1 VTFATG
7 ALVRA
12 RGREW
17 VVLPGSTEDLVLV
30 RPLGG
35 TDDEET
41 GILADLEVV
50 EPATFDLPDPAV
62 VGDFRSSRL
71 LRDALRLGFRSS
83 AGPFRSFG
91 AIAVEPRAYQ
101 LVPLMMALRQD
112 IVRILIADDVGI
124 GKTIEA
130 SLIAKELIAQGSA
143 ERLAVLCPPHL
154 AEQWQSELREKFH
167 IDAELVMPGTVG
179 RLERGLPMNRSI
191 FEAYPNVIVSID
203 YIKGDKRKADFV
215 RACPEVVIVDEAH
228 GCTLST
234 DRGRQQRYEL
244 IRALSKDDQR
254 HLILVTA
261 TPHSGKA
268 DAFRS
273 LLGHLDPDFEDLPD
287 DLTGREN
294 EARRRTLAR
303 YLVQRRR
310 GDIKSYLDEDTPF
323 PERDEAEATYKLDD
337 DYRKLFNRV
346 LAYARETVKDV
357 QGGQHRQRVRWWAAL
372 GLLRALASSPAA
384 AAETLRNRATTAD
397 TATPEEADE
406 VGRRSVLD
414 VDDDESFEGVDVTP
428 GANVEAEDDVEAK
441 DDEAGRDRRRLQEM
455 ARQAD
460 ALRGAA
466 DPKLT
471 AFIPLLNGMLKNGYR
486 PIVFC
491 RFIAT
496 ADYLGEELRRA
507 FGKGVEVA
515 AVTGKLPP
523 EERERRVLELA
534 EQEKR
539 VLVATDCLSEGINL
553 QEHFDAVAH
562 YDLSWNPTR
571 HEQREGRVDRYGQQR
586 TEVHSLTFYGIDNQI
601 DGIVLRVLIRKSK
614 SIRDGLGVTVPTPQD
629 TDSVMQAIAEGLL
642 LHEDADAGDQL
653 ALFEGYFR
661 PREAKLH
668 EEWDR
673 AAEREQRSRTL
684 FAQHTL
690 DPSDV
695 ANEIRAMHEA
705 IGGSSD
711 VERFVRQVL
720 AASGATLQG
729 TKPLSIDLSGTPRAL
744 RDAVG
749 ALGDLGFRARFELPV
764 GEDEVHLTRTSP
776 FVEGLATHVLD
787 TSLDGL
793 QQGVAARGGAIRT
806 NAVDRRTTL
815 LLVRMRFDIV
825 SKRASKTHTQL
836 AEDALLLAFEGSPE
850 DAAWLDPA
858 ATDALLTVEPS
869 GSVPDPSGAVAGVLE
884 RFERLGSALDDFARN
899 RGDEL
904 LGAHERVR
912 EAARAAGVTYSI
924 EPKLPV
930 DVLGVYVFLPTP
942 RA

>member
-1 VTFATG
+1 MSFATG

-41 GILADLEVV
+41 GILAGLEAV
-50 EPATFDLPDPAV
+50 EPATFDLPDPSR

-112 IVRILIADDVGI
+112 TVRLLIADDVGI

-154 AEQWQSELREKFH
+154 AEQWQGELREKFH
-167 IDAELVMPGTVG
+167 IDAELVMPGTVS

-234 DRGRQQRYEL
+234 ERGRQQRYEL
-244 IRALSKDDQR
+244 VRALAKDADR

-273 LLGHLDPDFEDLPD
+273 LLGHLDPAFEDLPD
-287 DLTGREN
+287 DLAGREN
-294 EARRRTLAR
+294 EPRRRTLAR

-323 PERDEAEATYKLDD
+323 PERDESEETYKLND

-346 LAYARETVKDV
+346 LAYARETVRDK
-357 QGGQHRQRVRWWAAL
+357 QGGPHRQRVRWWAAL

-397 TATPEEADE
+397 TTTPEEADE

-414 VDDDESFEGVDVTP
+414 VDDEESFEGVDVTP
-428 GANVEAEDDVEAK
+428 GADVEVEDDDAS
-441 DDEAGRDRRRLQEM
+441 RDRRRLQEM

-460 ALRGAA
+460 ALRGPN

-471 AFIPLLNGMLKNGYR
+471 AVIPLIKQMLKDGYR

-496 ADYLGEELRRA
+496 ADYLAEELREA
-507 FGKGVEVA
+507 LGKGVEVA
-515 AVTGKLPP
+515 AVTGRLPP
-523 EERERRVLELA
+523 EERERRVVALA
-534 EQEKR
+534 AHEKR

-586 TEVHSLTFYGIDNQI
+586 TKVHSLTFYGLDNQI
-601 DGIVLRVLIRKSK
+601 DGIVLRVLIRKSR
-614 SIRDGLGVTVPTPQD
+614 SIRDGTGVTVPTPQD

-661 PREAKLH
+661 PKEAKLH
-668 EEWDR
+668 EEWDK

-690 DPSDV
+690 DPSEV
-695 ANEIRAMHEA
+695 ANELRAMREA
-705 IGGSSD
+705 IGSSAD

-720 AASGATLQG
+720 SASGATLQG
-729 TKPLSIDLSGTPRAL
+729 AAPLSVDLAGTPRSL

-749 ALGDLGFRARFELPV
+749 ALSDQSEFRARFELPI
-764 GEDEVHLTRTSP
+764 GEEEVHLTRTSP
-776 FVEGLATHVLD
+776 FVEGLATYVLD
-787 TSLDGL
+787 ASLDDL
-793 QQGVAARGGAIRT
+793 QQGVAARCGAIRT
-806 NAVDRRTTL
+806 DAVDLRTTL
-815 LLVRMRFDIV
+815 LLVRMRFDV
-825 SKRASKTHTQL
+825 VTSRGSKTHTQL
-836 AEDALLLAFEGSPE
+836 AEDALMLAFEGTPE
-850 DAAWLDPA
+850 DAKWLDLERA
-858 ATDALLTVEPS
+858 EALLSAEPA
-869 GSVPDPSGAVAGVLE
+869 GAVPDPTGAVAAVLD
-884 RFERLGSALDDFARN
+884 RFERLMPALDGFART
-899 RGDEL
+899 RGNEL
-904 LGAHERVR
+904 LSAHERVR
-912 EAARAAGVTYSI
+912 EAARASGVTYAI

-930 DVLGVYVFLPTP
+930 DVLGAYIFLPNP

>member
-1 VTFATG
+1 MTFATG
-7 ALVRA
+7 TLVRA

-17 VVLPGSTEDLVLV
+17 VVLPDSTEDLVLV

-35 TDDEET
+35 TDEEVT
-41 GILADLEVV
+41 GILTGLETV
-50 EPATFDLPDPAV
+50 ESATFDLPDPSQ

-101 LVPLMMALRQD
+101 LVPLMMALRQET
-112 IVRILIADDVGI
+112 VRLLIADDVGI

-130 SLIAKELIAQGSA
+130 SLIAKELMAQGSA

-154 AEQWQSELREKFH
+154 AEQWQSELRDKFH
-167 IDAELVMPGTVG
+167 IDAELVMPGTVS

-191 FEAYPNVIVSID
+191 FEAYPHVIVSID
-203 YIKGDKRKADFV
+203 YIKGDRRKADFI

-228 GCTLST
+228 GCTLGS

-244 IRALSKDDQR
+244 VRALAGNPDR
-254 HLILVTA
+254 HMILVTA

-268 DAFRS
+268 DAFHS
-273 LLGHLDPDFEDLPD
+273 LLGHLDPSLEDLPD
-287 DLTGREN
+287 DLAGREN

-310 GDIKSYLDEDTPF
+310 ADIKSYLDEETPF
-323 PERDEAEATYKLDD
+323 PDRDEEEATYKLSE

-346 LAYARETVKDV
+346 LAYARETVQEEK
-357 QGGQHRQRVRWWAAL
+357 GGPHRQRVRWWAAL
-372 GLLRALASSPAA
+372 GLLRALGSSPAA

-397 TATPEEADE
+397 TTTPEEADE

-428 GANVEAEDDVEAK
+428 GADVEEG
-441 DDEAGRDRRRLQEM
+441 DDEGGRDRRRLQDM

-460 ALRGAA
+460 ALRGEN
-466 DPKLT
+466 DPKLKAAT
-471 AFIPLLNGMLKNGYR
+471 PLIKKLVADGHR

-496 ADYLGEELRRA
+496 AEYLAEELRGSL
-507 FGKGVEVA
+507 GKGVEVA
-515 AVTGKLPP
+515 AVTGKLPH
-523 EERERRVLELA
+523 EERERRVLALA
-534 EQEKR
+534 ENDKR

-553 QEHFDAVAH
+553 QEHFDAVMH

-586 TEVHSLTFYGIDNQI
+586 TRVKTLTFYGLDNQI

-629 TDSVMQAIAEGLL
+629 SDSVMQAIAEGLL
-642 LHEDADAGDQL
+642 LHESADAGDQL
-653 ALFEGYFR
+653 ALFEGFFR
-661 PREAKLH
+661 PKEMRLH

-690 DPSDV
+690 DPNEV
-695 ANEIRAMHEA
+695 AKELKAMREA
-705 IGGSSD
+705 IGGSAD

-720 AASGATLQG
+720 EASGATLQG
-729 TKPLSIDLSGTPRAL
+729 QAPLAIDLTESTRAL
-744 RDAVG
+744 RDSVG
-749 ALGDLGFRARFELPV
+749 ALGDRTKFRARFELPIA
-764 GEDEVHLTRTSP
+764 EDEVHLTRTSP
-776 FVEGLATHVLD
+776 FVSGLAAFVLDTALDSEQEGLA
-787 TSLDGL
+787 SRCGS
-793 QQGVAARGGAIRT
+793 IRT
-806 NAVDRRTTL
+806 DTVSTRTTL
-815 LLVRMRFDIV
+815 LLVRIRFDIV
-825 SKRASKTHTQL
+825 TRRGSSSSTQL
-836 AEDALLLAFEGSPE
+836 AEDAVLLAFEGVPAEARWLNE
-850 DAAWLDPA
+850 DAAYELLSAEPAGPLPDPVGAVTSVLDGF
-858 ATDALLTVEPS
+858 DALRPAID
-869 GSVPDPSGAVAGVLE
+869 GVARAKGE
-884 RFERLGSALDDFARN
+884 ALLAS
-899 RGDEL
+899 
-904 LGAHERVR
+904 HERVR
-912 EAARAAGVTYSI
+912 QASRAAGVTFAV
-924 EPKLPV
+924 EPKLPA
-930 DVLGVYVFLPTP
+930 DVLGAYVFLPTP
-942 RA
+942 KTS

>member
-1 VTFATG
+1 MTFATG

-35 TDDEET
+35 RDDEET
-41 GILADLEVV
+41 GILAELEVV
-50 EPATFDLPDPAV
+50 EGATFELPDPAL

-167 IDAELVMPGTVG
+167 IDAELVMPSTVS

-228 GCTLST
+228 GCTLRT
-234 DRGRQQRYEL
+234 DRGHQQRYEL
-244 IRALSKDDQR
+244 VHALSKDVER

-273 LLGHLDPDFEDLPD
+273 LLGHLGPGFEDLPD
-287 DLTGREN
+287 DLAGREN

-323 PERDEAEATYKLDD
+323 PDRDEAEATYKLND

-346 LAYARETVKDV
+346 LAYARETVKDQ

-397 TATPEEADE
+397 TTTPEEADE

-414 VDDDESFEGVDVTP
+414 VDDGESFGGIDVTP
-428 GANVEAEDDVEAK
+428 GADVEAD

-460 ALRGAA
+460 GLRGGD

-471 AFIPLLNGMLKNGYR
+471 AFIPLVKKVLKDGYR

-496 ADYLGEELRRA
+496 AEYLGDELRRA
-507 FGKGVEVA
+507 LGKEVQVA
-515 AVTGKLPP
+515 AVTGTLPP
-523 EERERRVLELA
+523 EERERRVIELA
-534 EQEKR
+534 EHEKR

-586 TEVHSLTFYGIDNQI
+586 SKVHALTFYGVDNQI

-629 TDSVMQAIAEGLL
+629 ADSVMQAIAEGLL

-661 PREAKLH
+661 PRESKLH

-690 DPSDV
+690 DPTQV
-695 ANEIRAMHEA
+695 ANELRAVRDA
-705 IGGSSD
+705 IGSRAD

-729 TKPLSIDLSGTPRAL
+729 TAPLAIDLSGTPRAL

-749 ALGDLGFRARFELPV
+749 ALGDRSAFSARFELPV
-764 GEDEVHLTRTSP
+764 GDDEIHLTRTSP

-787 TSLDGL
+787 TSLDDL
-793 QQGVAARGGAIRT
+793 QQGVAARCGAIRT
-806 NAVDRRTTL
+806 DAVDRRTTL
-815 LLVRMRFDIV
+815 LLLRMRFDILT
-825 SKRASKTHTQL
+825 KRASKAQTQL
-836 AEDALLLAFEGSPE
+836 AEDALLLAFEGTPE
-850 DAAWLDPA
+850 DAKWLDPEA
-858 ATDALLTVEPS
+858 VEALLAAEPA
-869 GSVPDPSGAVAGVLE
+869 GSVPDPRGAVASVLE
-884 RFERLGSALDDFARN
+884 GFDGLGPALENLARS

-924 EPKLPV
+924 DPKLPV
-930 DVLGVYVFLPTP
+930 DVLGAYVFLPTP
-942 RA
+942 GT

>member
-1 VTFATG
+1 MSFATG

-41 GILADLEVV
+41 GILAELEVV
-50 EPATFDLPDPAV
+50 EPATFDLPDPAL

-112 IVRILIADDVGI
+112 VVRILIADDVGI

-154 AEQWQSELREKFH
+154 AEQWQSELRDKFH
-167 IDAELVMPGTVG
+167 IDAELVMPSTVS

-228 GCTLST
+228 GCTLGS

-244 IRALSKDDQR
+244 VRALSKDDER

-273 LLGHLDPDFEDLPD
+273 LLGHLDSGFEDLPD
-287 DLTGREN
+287 DLAGREN

-323 PERDEAEATYKLDD
+323 PDRDEAEATYKLND
-337 DYRKLFNRV
+337 DYRRLFNRV
-346 LAYARETVKDV
+346 LAYARETVREEE
-357 QGGQHRQRVRWWAAL
+357 GGQHRQRVRWWAAL

-414 VDDDESFEGVDVTP
+414 VDDAESFEGVDVTP
-428 GANVEAEDDVEAK
+428 GADVEAE

-460 ALRGAA
+460 ALRGIN
-466 DPKLT
+466 DPKLA
-471 AFIPLLNGMLKNGYR
+471 AFIPLIQTILKDGYR

-496 ADYLGEELRRA
+496 ADYLGEELRRVL
-507 FGKGVEVA
+507 GKTVEVA

-523 EERERRVLELA
+523 EERERRVLELS
-534 EQEKR
+534 EHEKR
-539 VLVATDCLSEGINL
+539 VLVATDCLSEGVNL

-586 TEVHSLTFYGIDNQI
+586 TKVHALTFYGVDNQI

-629 TDSVMQAIAEGLL
+629 ADSVMQAIAEGLL

-661 PREAKLH
+661 PQEVKFH

-673 AAEREQRSRTL
+673 AAKREEQSRTL
-684 FAQHTL
+684 FRQGTL
-690 DPSDV
+690 DPGEV
-695 ANEIRAMHEA
+695 ANELRAMREA
-705 IGGSSD
+705 IGSSTD

-720 AASGATLQG
+720 TASEATLQG
-729 TKPLSIDLSGTPRAL
+729 TTPLSVDLSSTPRAL

-749 ALGDLGFRARFELPV
+749 ALGDRSEFRARFELPV
-764 GEDEVHLTRTSP
+764 GEDEVHLSRTSP
-776 FVEGLATHVLD
+776 FVEGLATYVLD
-787 TSLDGL
+787 TSLDDL
-793 QQGVAARGGAIRT
+793 QQGVAARCGAIRT
-806 NAVDRRTTL
+806 DGVERRTTL
-815 LLVRMRFDIV
+815 LLLRMRFDIV
-825 SKRASKTHTQL
+825 TRRGSKTHTQL
-836 AEDALLLAFEGSPE
+836 AEDALVLAFEGTFE
-850 DAAWLDPA
+850 DAIWLAPETA
-858 ATDALLTVEPS
+858 EELLSAEPT
-869 GSVPDPSGAVAGVLE
+869 GSVPDPSAAVAAVLE
-884 RFERLGSALDDFARN
+884 GFERLGPALDDIARN
-899 RGDEL
+899 RADEL
-904 LGAHERVR
+904 HGAHERVR
-912 EAARAAGVTYSI
+912 EAARTAGVTYSI
-924 EPKLPV
+924 EPKLPL
-930 DVLGVYVFLPTP
+930 DVLGAYVFLPTP

>member
-1 VTFATG
+1 MSYATG
-7 ALVRA
+7 SLVRA

-17 VVLPGSTEDLVLV
+17 VVLPGSTDDLVLV
-30 RPLGG
+30 RPLAG
-35 TDDEET
+35 TDDEKT
-41 GILADLEVV
+41 GILAELEQV
-50 EPATFDLPDPAV
+50 EPATFDLPDPALA
-62 VGDFRSSRL
+62 GDFRSSRL

-101 LVPLMMALRQD
+101 LVPLMMALRQET
-112 IVRILIADDVGI
+112 VRLLIADDVGI

-130 SLIAKELIAQGSA
+130 SLIAKELVAQGSA

-154 AEQWQSELREKFH
+154 AEQWQSELSEKFH
-167 IDAELVMPGTVG
+167 IDAELVMPGTVR

-215 RACPEVVIVDEAH
+215 RACPDVVIVDEAH
-228 GCTLST
+228 GCTLSS

-244 IRALSKDDQR
+244 VRALSKDPAR

-273 LLGHLDPDFEDLPD
+273 LLGHLDPSFEDLPD
-287 DLTGREN
+287 DLAGREN

-303 YLVQRRR
+303 HLVQRRR

-323 PERDEAEATYKLDD
+323 PDRDEAEATYKLNE
-337 DYRKLFNRV
+337 DYRKLFNKV
-346 LAYARETVKDV
+346 LAYARETVRD
-357 QGGQHRQRVRWWAAL
+357 QEGGQHRQRVRWWAAL

-384 AAETLRNRATTAD
+384 AAQTLRNRAVTAD
-397 TATPEEADE
+397 TATLEEADE

-428 GANVEAEDDVEAK
+428 GADVDPS
-441 DDEAGRDRRRLQEM
+441 DDEDTRDRRRLQEM

-460 ALRGAA
+460 ALRGAN
-466 DPKLT
+466 DPKL
-471 AFIPLLNGMLKNGYR
+471 AAVVPLIKGMLKDGYR

-496 ADYLGEELRRA
+496 AEYLAEELRGSL
-507 FGKGVEVA
+507 GKGVEVA

-523 EERERRVLELA
+523 EERERRVAELA
-534 EQEKR
+534 EHEKR

-586 TEVHSLTFYGIDNQI
+586 TTVHALTFYGLDNQI

-614 SIRDGLGVTVPTPQD
+614 SIREGLGVTVPTPQD

-653 ALFEGYFR
+653 ELFEGYFR
-661 PREAKLH
+661 PQEARFH

-690 DPSDV
+690 DPTEV
-695 ANEIRAMHEA
+695 ANELRAIREA
-705 IGGSSD
+705 IGSSTD
-711 VERFVRQVL
+711 VERFVRDVL
-720 AASGATLQG
+720 NASGAVLHG
-729 TKPLSIDLSGTPRAL
+729 TTPLAIDLGGASRSL

-749 ALGDLGFRARFELPV
+749 SLGDRSAFRARFELPI
-764 GEDEVHLTRTSP
+764 DEEEVYLTRTSP

-787 TSLDGL
+787 ASLDDL
-793 QQGVAARGGAIRT
+793 QDGIAARCGAIRT
-806 NAVDRRTTL
+806 GDVDRRTTL
-815 LLVRMRFDIV
+815 LLVRLRFDIITR
-825 SKRASKTHTQL
+825 KGAKTHTQL
-836 AEDALLLAFEGSPE
+836 AEDALVLSFEGAPGSATWLSP
-850 DAAWLDPA
+850 DAAE
-858 ATDALLTVEPS
+858 ALLSAEPT
-869 GSVPDPSGAVAGVLE
+869 GAVPDPAGAVSSVLE
-884 RFERLGSALDDFARN
+884 GFDGLRPALDEVARAH
-899 RGDEL
+899 GVEL
-904 LGAHERVR
+904 LSAHERVR
-912 EAARAAGVTYSI
+912 EASRASGITYSI

-942 RA
+942 KA

>member
-1 VTFATG
+1 MTFATG
-7 ALVRA
+7 TLVKA

-17 VVLPGSTEDLVLV
+17 VVLPDSSEDLVRV

-35 TDDEET
+35 TDDEVT
-41 GILADLEVV
+41 GILTGLESV
-50 EPATFDLPDPAV
+50 ESATFALPDPLQ

-112 IVRILIADDVGI
+112 VVRILIADDVGI

-154 AEQWQSELREKFH
+154 AEQWQSELRDKFH
-167 IDAELVMPGTVG
+167 IDAELVMPSTVS

-215 RACPEVVIVDEAH
+215 RACPEIVIVDEAH

-234 DRGRQQRYEL
+234 ERGRQQRYEL
-244 IRALSKDDQR
+244 VRALSKDDDR
-254 HLILVTA
+254 HMVLVTA

-273 LLGHLDPDFEDLPD
+273 LLGHLNPELEDLPD
-287 DLTGREN
+287 DLGGREN
-294 EARRRTLAR
+294 ETRRRTLAR

-323 PERDEAEATYKLDD
+323 PDRDEAEETYRLDD

-346 LAYARETVKDV
+346 LAYARETVKDK

-397 TATPEEADE
+397 TVTPEEADE

-428 GANVEAEDDVEAK
+428 GADVETEE
-441 DDEAGRDRRRLQEM
+441 DGAGRDRRRLQDM
-455 ARQAD
+455 ARQAE
-460 ALRGAA
+460 ALRGTH
-466 DPKLT
+466 DPKLVT
-471 AFIPLLNGMLKNGYR
+471 AIPLIKRMLKDGYR

-496 ADYLGEELRRA
+496 AEYLGEELRGR

-515 AVTGKLPP
+515 TVTGKLPP

-534 EQEKR
+534 EHERR

-553 QEHFDAVAH
+553 QEHFDAVCH

-586 TEVHSLTFYGIDNQI
+586 DRVRALTYYGVDNQI
-601 DGIVLRVLIRKSK
+601 DGIVLRVLLRKSK

-629 TDSVMQAIAEGLL
+629 ADSVMQAIAEGLL
-642 LHEDADAGDQL
+642 LHENADAGDDQL

-661 PREAKLH
+661 PQETKLH

-673 AAEREQRSRTL
+673 AADREEKSRTL
-684 FAQHTL
+684 FRQATL
-690 DPSDV
+690 DPAGV
-695 ANEIRAMHEA
+695 ANELRAMREA
-705 IGGSSD
+705 IGSSAD
-711 VERFVRQVL
+711 VERFVRDVL
-720 AASGATLQG
+720 ESTGATLQG
-729 TKPLSIDLSGTPRAL
+729 TSPLSVDLSDTPRAL
-744 RDAVG
+744 RDSVG
-749 ALGDLGFRARFELPV
+749 ALGDRSEFRARFELPI

-787 TSLDGL
+787 TSLDDL
-793 QQGVAARGGAIRT
+793 QEGVAARCGATRT
-806 NAVDRRTTL
+806 NAIDRRTTV
-815 LLVRMRFDIV
+815 LLVRMRFDV
-825 SKRASKTHTQL
+825 VTRRGKKSHTQL
-836 AEDALLLAFEGSPE
+836 AEDALLLAFEGTPG
-850 DAAWLDPA
+850 DARWLTTEMA
-858 ATDALLTVEPS
+858 EVLLGVKPS
-869 GSVPDPSGAVAGVLE
+869 GSVPDPSGAVRSVLE
-884 RFERLGSALDDFARN
+884 GSDLLRPALDKFARL

-904 LGAHERVR
+904 LAAHERVR
-912 EAARAAGVTYSI
+912 EAARGPGVTYAI
-924 EPKLPV
+924 EPKLPI
-930 DVLGVYVFLPTP
+930 DLLGVYIFLPMP
-942 RA
+942 PP

>member
-1 VTFATG
+1 MSFATG

-41 GILADLEVV
+41 GILVELEAV
-50 EPATFDLPDPAV
+50 EPATFDLPDPAL
-62 VGDFRSSRL
+62 VGDFRSSRF

-112 IVRILIADDVGI
+112 VVRILIADDVGI

-154 AEQWQSELREKFH
+154 AEQWQGELRDKFH
-167 IDAELVMPGTVG
+167 IDAELVMPSTAS

-203 YIKGDKRKADFV
+203 YIKGDKRRADFV

-228 GCTLST
+228 GCTLSLE
-234 DRGRQQRYEL
+234 RGRQQRYEL
-244 IRALSKDDQR
+244 VRALSKDDER

-273 LLGHLDPDFEDLPD
+273 LLGHLDPGFEDLPD

-323 PERDEAEATYKLDD
+323 PDRDEAEATYKLNE

-346 LAYARETVKDV
+346 LAYARETVKDEE
-357 QGGQHRQRVRWWAAL
+357 GGRHRQRVRWWAAL

-414 VDDDESFEGVDVTP
+414 VDDDESFGGVDVTP
-428 GANVEAEDDVEAK
+428 GADVEEK
-441 DDEAGRDRRRLQEM
+441 DDEAGRDRRRLRQM

-460 ALRGAA
+460 ALRGAD

-471 AFIPLLNGMLKNGYR
+471 AFIPLLKAMLKDGYR

-496 ADYLGEELRRA
+496 ADYLGDELRRA
-507 FGKGVEVA
+507 LGKGVEVA

-523 EERERRVLELA
+523 EERERRVLGLA
-534 EQEKR
+534 ENEKR

-586 TEVHSLTFYGIDNQI
+586 SVVHALTFYGLDNQI

-614 SIRDGLGVTVPTPQD
+614 SIRDGLGVMVPTPQD

-661 PREAKLH
+661 PQEVRFH

-673 AAEREQRSRTL
+673 AAKREEQSRTL
-684 FAQHTL
+684 FRQATL
-690 DPSDV
+690 DPSEV
-695 ANEIRAMHEA
+695 ATELRAMREA
-705 IGGSSD
+705 IGSSAD

-720 AASGATLQG
+720 TASGATLQG
-729 TKPLSIDLSGTPRAL
+729 TTPLSVDLSSTPRAL

-749 ALGDLGFRARFELPV
+749 ALGDRSEFRARFELPV

-787 TSLDGL
+787 TSLDDL
-793 QQGVAARGGAIRT
+793 QEGVAARCGAIRT
-806 NAVDRRTTL
+806 DAVDRRTTL
-815 LLVRMRFDIV
+815 LLLRMRFDIV
-825 SKRASKTHTQL
+825 TRRASTTHTQL
-836 AEDALLLAFEGSPE
+836 AEDALVLAFEGTPE
-850 DAAWLDPA
+850 DAAWLRPEA
-858 ATDALLTVEPS
+858 AEALLSAEPT

-884 RFERLGSALDDFARN
+884 GFERLGPALDDIARN
-899 RGDEL
+899 RADDL

-930 DVLGVYVFLPTP
+930 DVLGAYVFLPTP

>member
-1 VTFATG
+1 MTFATG
-7 ALVRA
+7 TLVRA

-17 VVLPGSTEDLVLV
+17 VVLPDSTEDLVLV

-35 TDDEET
+35 TDDEAT
-41 GILADLEVV
+41 GILTGLESV
-50 EPATFDLPDPAV
+50 ESATFDLPDHPSQ

-91 AIAVEPRAYQ
+91 AIAVEPRPYQ
-101 LVPLMMALRQD
+101 LVPLMMALRQET
-112 IVRILIADDVGI
+112 VRLLIADDVGI

-130 SLIAKELIAQGSA
+130 ALIAKELMAQGSA

-154 AEQWQSELREKFH
+154 AGQWQAELRDKFH
-167 IDAELVMPGTVG
+167 IDAELVMPGTVS

-191 FEAYPNVIVSID
+191 FEAYPHVIVSID
-203 YIKGDKRKADFV
+203 YIKGDRRKADFV

-228 GCTLST
+228 GCTLGS
-234 DRGRQQRYEL
+234 DRGRQQRFEL
-244 IRALSKDDQR
+244 VRALAGDPDR
-254 HLILVTA
+254 HMILVTA

-273 LLGHLDPDFEDLPD
+273 LLGHLDPSLEDLPD
-287 DLTGREN
+287 DLAGREN
-294 EARRRTLAR
+294 ESRRRALAQ

-323 PERDEAEATYKLDD
+323 PERDEDEATYKLSE

-346 LAYARETVKDV
+346 LAYARETVQDE
-357 QGGQHRQRVRWWAAL
+357 QGGPHRQRVRWWAAL
-372 GLLRALASSPAA
+372 GLLRALGSSPAA

-397 TATPEEADE
+397 TTTPEEADE

-428 GANVEAEDDVEAK
+428 GADVEEGD
-441 DDEAGRDRRRLQEM
+441 DDEGGRDRRRLQDM

-460 ALRGAA
+460 VLRGAN
-466 DPKLT
+466 DPKLKS
-471 AFIPLLNGMLKNGYR
+471 AIPLIKKLVADGHG

-496 ADYLGEELRRA
+496 AEYLAEELRGA
-507 FGKGVEVA
+507 LGSGVEVA
-515 AVTGKLPP
+515 AVTGRLPH
-523 EERERRVLELA
+523 EEREQRVLALA
-534 EQEKR
+534 EHDKR

-553 QEHFDAVAH
+553 QEHFDAVMH

-586 TEVHSLTFYGIDNQI
+586 TRVKTLTFYGLDNQI

-614 SIRDGLGVTVPTPQD
+614 SIREGLGVTVPTPQD
-629 TDSVMQAIAEGLL
+629 SDSVMQAIAEGLL

-653 ALFEGYFR
+653 ALFEGFFR
-661 PREAKLH
+661 PKEMQLH

-690 DPSDV
+690 DPKEV
-695 ANEIRAMHEA
+695 ANELMAMREA
-705 IGGSSD
+705 IGSSAD
-711 VERFVRQVL
+711 VERFIRQVL
-720 AASGATLQG
+720 VASGATLQG
-729 TKPLSIDLSGTPRAL
+729 QAPLGIDLTETSRAL

-749 ALGDLGFRARFELPV
+749 ALGDQVKFRARFELPI

-776 FVEGLATHVLD
+776 FVSGLAAYVLDSALDPQQEGLA
-787 TSLDGL
+787 S
-793 QQGVAARGGAIRT
+793 RCGAIRT
-806 NAVDRRTTL
+806 DAVNTRTTL
-815 LLVRMRFDIV
+815 LLVRIRFDILT
-825 SKRASKTHTQL
+825 KRGTASTTQL
-836 AEDALLLAFEGSPE
+836 AEDAVLLAFEGVPAEARWLDE
-850 DAAWLDPA
+850 DAAHELLSAEPA
-858 ATDALLTVEPS
+858 GA
-869 GSVPDPSGAVAGVLE
+869 VPDPVGSVTSVLDG
-884 RFERLGSALDDFARN
+884 FDALGPALDSVAR
-899 RGDEL
+899 GKGGAL
-904 LGAHERVR
+904 LASHERVR
-912 EAARAAGVTYSI
+912 QASRAAGVTYVV

-930 DVLGVYVFLPTP
+930 DVLGAYIFLPTP
-942 RA
+942 KTT

>member
-1 VTFATG
+1 
-7 ALVRA
+7 
-12 RGREW
+12 

-41 GILADLEVV
+41 GILAVLESI
-50 EPATFDLPDPAV
+50 EPATFDLPDPNQ

-71 LRDALRLGFRSS
+71 LRDAMRLGFRSS

-101 LVPLMMALRQD
+101 LVPLMMALRQET
-112 IVRILIADDVGI
+112 VRILIADDVGI

-154 AEQWQSELREKFH
+154 AEQWQSELRDKFH
-167 IDAELVMPGTVG
+167 IDAELVMPGTVR

-228 GCTLST
+228 GCTLTT

-244 IRALSKDDQR
+244 VRALSKDEDR

-261 TPHSGKA
+261 TPHSGKS
-268 DAFRS
+268 DAFLS
-273 LLGHLDPDFEDLPD
+273 LLGHLATDFEDLPD
-287 DLTGREN
+287 DLAGREN

-323 PERDEAEATYKLDD
+323 PERDEAEATYKLNE

-346 LAYARETVKDV
+346 LAYARETVKDE

-384 AAETLRNRATTAD
+384 AAQTLRNRATTAD
-397 TATPEEADE
+397 TTTPEEADE

-428 GANVEAEDDVEAK
+428 GADVEQ

-460 ALRGAA
+460 ELRSAN

-471 AFIPLLNGMLKNGYR
+471 AFVPLIKKMLKDGNR
-486 PIVFC
+486 PIIFC

-496 ADYLGEELRRA
+496 ADYLGEELRGA
-507 FGKGVEVA
+507 LGKGVEVV

-523 EERERRVLELA
+523 EERERRALALA
-534 EQEKR
+534 EHPKR

-586 TEVHSLTFYGIDNQI
+586 TQVHALTFYGLDNQI
-601 DGIVLRVLIRKSK
+601 DGIVLRVLIRKSRR
-614 SIRDGLGVTVPTPQD
+614 IRDGLGVTVPTPQD

-653 ALFEGYFR
+653 ELFEGYFR
-661 PREAKLH
+661 PQEAKLH

-690 DPSDV
+690 DPNEV
-695 ANEIRAMHEA
+695 ANELRAMREA
-705 IGGSSD
+705 IGSSAD

-720 AASGATLQG
+720 SASGATLQG
-729 TKPLSIDLSGTPRAL
+729 TAPLSVDLAGAPRSL

-749 ALGDLGFRARFELPV
+749 ALGDQSQFRARFELPI
-764 GEDEVHLTRTSP
+764 GEDEVQLLRTSP

-787 TSLDGL
+787 TSLDPL
-793 QQGVAARGGAIRT
+793 QQGVAARCGAIRT
-806 NAVDRRTTL
+806 DAVDRRTTL

-825 SKRASKTHTQL
+825 TRRGSRTHTQL
-836 AEDALLLAFEGSPE
+836 AEDALLLAFEGTPE
-850 DAAWLDPA
+850 DAIWLSTEA
-858 ATDALLTVEPS
+858 AEGLLSAEPT
-869 GSVPDPSGAVAGVLE
+869 GTVPDPSGAVAAVLDG
-884 RFERLGSALDDFARN
+884 FERLGPALDDFARSH
-899 RGDEL
+899 GDEL

-912 EAARAAGVTYSI
+912 EAARAAGVTYAI

-930 DVLGVYVFLPTP
+930 DVLGAYVFLPTP
-942 RA
+942 RT

>member
-1 VTFATG
+1 VSLATG

-41 GILADLEVV
+41 GILAELEPV
-50 EPATFDLPDPAV
+50 EPATFDLPDPSR

-112 IVRILIADDVGI
+112 TIRLLIADDVGI

-154 AEQWQSELREKFH
+154 AEQWQSELRGKFH
-167 IDAELVMPGTVG
+167 IDAELVMPGTVS

-244 IRALSKDDQR
+244 VRALSKDPDR

-273 LLGHLDPDFEDLPD
+273 LLGHLDPAFEDLPD
-287 DLTGREN
+287 DLAGREN

-310 GDIKSYLDEDTPF
+310 GDIKSYLAEDTPF
-323 PERDEAEATYKLDD
+323 PERDEGEATYKLSD

-346 LAYARETVKDV
+346 LSYARETVRDE

-384 AAETLRNRATTAD
+384 AAQTLRNRATTAA
-397 TATPEEADE
+397 TTTPEEADE

-428 GANVEAEDDVEAK
+428 GADVESEDA
-441 DDEAGRDRRRLQEM
+441 EGSRDRRRLQEM

-460 ALRGAA
+460 ALRGAN

-471 AFIPLLNGMLKNGYR
+471 GVVPLIKQMLKDGYR

-496 ADYLGEELRRA
+496 ADYLAEELRDA
-507 FGKGVEVA
+507 LGMGVEIA

-523 EERERRVLELA
+523 EERERRVLDLA
-534 EQEKR
+534 EHEKR
-539 VLVATDCLSEGINL
+539 VLVATDCLSEGVNL
-553 QEHFDAVAH
+553 QEHFDAVTH

-586 TEVHSLTFYGIDNQI
+586 TKVRTLTYYGLDNQI
-601 DGIVLRVLIRKSK
+601 DGIVLRVLIRKSR

-653 ALFEGYFR
+653 ELFEGYFR
-661 PREAKLH
+661 PQEVKLH

-673 AAEREQRSRTL
+673 AAEREERSRTL
-684 FAQHTL
+684 FAQQTL
-690 DPSDV
+690 DPAEV
-695 ANEIRAMHEA
+695 ANELRAMREA
-705 IGGSSD
+705 IGSSAD

-729 TKPLSIDLSGTPRAL
+729 SAPLSVDLAGTPRSL

-749 ALGDLGFRARFELPV
+749 ALGDQAEFRARFELPI

-787 TSLDGL
+787 TSLDVL
-793 QQGVAARGGAIRT
+793 QPGVAARCGAVRT
-806 NAVDRRTTL
+806 DNVDRRTTL
-815 LLVRMRFDIV
+815 LLVRMRFDV
-825 SKRASKTHTQL
+825 VTRRGSKTHTQL
-836 AEDALLLAFEGSPE
+836 AEDALLLAFEGTPE
-850 DAAWLDPA
+850 DAVWLDPKA
-858 ATDALLTVEPS
+858 AEALLSAEPA
-869 GSVPDPSGAVAGVLE
+869 GPLPDPTGAVAAVLDG
-884 RFERLGSALDDFARN
+884 FERLGPALDDFART

-912 EAARAAGVTYSI
+912 EASRAAGVTYAI

-930 DVLGVYVFLPTP
+930 DVLGAYVFLPNP
-942 RA
+942 GG

>member
-1 VTFATG
+1 VSFATG
-7 ALVRA
+7 ALVRS

-17 VVLPGSTEDLVLV
+17 VVLPASTEELVLV

-50 EPATFDLPDPAV
+50 EPATFDLPDPALA
-62 VGDFRSSRL
+62 GDFRSSRL

-130 SLIAKELIAQGSA
+130 SLIVKELIAQGSA

-167 IDAELVMPGTVG
+167 IDAELVMPSTVS

-234 DRGRQQRYEL
+234 DRGHQQRYEL
-244 IRALSKDDQR
+244 VRALSKDEER

-273 LLGHLDPDFEDLPD
+273 LLGHLGPGFEDLPD
-287 DLTGREN
+287 DLGGREN
-294 EARRRTLAR
+294 EAQRRKLAR
-303 YLVQRRR
+303 FLVQRRR

-323 PERDEAEATYKLDD
+323 PERDEAEATYKLND

-346 LAYARETVKDV
+346 LAYARETVKDQ

-397 TATPEEADE
+397 TTTREEADE

-414 VDDDESFEGVDVTP
+414 VDDDESFGGIDVTP
-428 GANVEAEDDVEAK
+428 GADVEG
-441 DDEAGRDRRRLQEM
+441 DEDEAGRDRRRLQDM

-460 ALRGAA
+460 GLRGGD

-471 AFIPLLNGMLKNGYR
+471 AFIPLLKKMLKDGYR

-496 ADYLGEELRRA
+496 AEYLGDELRKA
-507 FGKGVEVA
+507 LGKDVQVA

-534 EQEKR
+534 VHEKR

-586 TEVHSLTFYGIDNQI
+586 LKVHSLTFYGVDNQI

-629 TDSVMQAIAEGLL
+629 ADSVMQAIAEGLL
-642 LHEDADAGDQL
+642 LHEDAAVGDQL

-661 PREAKLH
+661 PKEARLH

-690 DPSDV
+690 DPTEV
-695 ANEIRAMHEA
+695 ANELGAVREA
-705 IGGSSD
+705 IGSSAD

-729 TKPLSIDLSGTPRAL
+729 TTPLSIDLRGTPRAL

-749 ALGDLGFRARFELPV
+749 ALGDGSVFSARFELPV
-764 GEDEVHLTRTSP
+764 GEDEIHLTRTSR

-787 TSLDGL
+787 TSLDNL
-793 QQGVAARGGAIRT
+793 QQGVATRCGAIRT
-806 NAVDRRTTL
+806 DAVDRRTTL
-815 LLVRMRFDIV
+815 LLLRMRFDIV
-825 SKRASKTHTQL
+825 TKRASKTHTQL
-836 AEDALLLAFEGSPE
+836 AEDALLLAFEGTPDDARWLAPE
-850 DAAWLDPA
+850 AAE
-858 ATDALLTVEPS
+858 ALLAAEPV
-869 GSVPDPSGAVAGVLE
+869 GSVPDPSGAVASVLE
-884 RFERLGSALDDFARN
+884 GFEGLSPALEDFARG

-924 EPKLPV
+924 DPKLPV
-930 DVLGVYVFLPTP
+930 EVLGAYVFLPTP
-942 RA
+942 RT

>member
-1 VTFATG
+1 
-7 ALVRA
+7 
-12 RGREW
+12 
-17 VVLPGSTEDLVLV
+17 
-30 RPLGG
+30 
-35 TDDEET
+35 
-41 GILADLEVV
+41 
-50 EPATFDLPDPAV
+50 
-62 VGDFRSSRL
+62 
-71 LRDALRLGFRSS
+71 
-83 AGPFRSFG
+83 
-91 AIAVEPRAYQ
+91 
-101 LVPLMMALRQD
+101 MMALRQET
-112 IVRILIADDVGI
+112 VRILIADDVGI

-154 AEQWQSELREKFH
+154 AEQWQSELRNKFH
-167 IDAELVMPGTVG
+167 IDAELVMPGTVS

-244 IRALSKDDQR
+244 VRALSKDEDR

-261 TPHSGKA
+261 TPHSGKS

-273 LLGHLDPDFEDLPD
+273 LLGHLATEFEDLPD
-287 DLTGREN
+287 DLAGREN

-323 PERDEAEATYKLDD
+323 PERDEAEATYKLNE

-346 LAYARETVKDV
+346 LAYARETVKDE

-384 AAETLRNRATTAD
+384 AAQTLRNRATTAD
-397 TATPEEADE
+397 TTTPEEADE

-428 GANVEAEDDVEAK
+428 GADVEEG
-441 DDEAGRDRRRLQEM
+441 DEAGHDRRRLQEM

-460 ALRGAA
+460 ELRGAN

-471 AFIPLLNGMLKNGYR
+471 TFVPLLKKMLKDGYR

-496 ADYLGEELRRA
+496 ADYLGEELRGA
-507 FGKGVEVA
+507 LGKGVEVA

-523 EERERRVLELA
+523 EERERRVHELA
-534 EQEKR
+534 EHPMR

-586 TEVHSLTFYGIDNQI
+586 TKVHALTFYGLDNQI
-601 DGIVLRVLIRKSK
+601 DGIVLRVLIRKSR

-661 PREAKLH
+661 PQEAKLH

-690 DPSDV
+690 DPSEV
-695 ANEIRAMHEA
+695 ANELRAMREA
-705 IGGSSD
+705 IGSSAD

-720 AASGATLQG
+720 SASGATLQG
-729 TKPLSIDLSGTPRAL
+729 TAPLSVDLAGTPRSL

-749 ALGDLGFRARFELPV
+749 ALGDQSQFRARFELPI
-764 GEDEVHLTRTSP
+764 GEDEVQLLRTSP

-787 TSLDGL
+787 TSLDPL
-793 QQGVAARGGAIRT
+793 QQGVAARCGAIRT
-806 NAVDRRTTL
+806 DAVDRRTTL

-825 SKRASKTHTQL
+825 TRRGSRTHTQL
-836 AEDALLLAFEGSPE
+836 AEDALLLAFEGTPE
-850 DAAWLDPA
+850 DAAWLSAEA
-858 ATDALLTVEPS
+858 AEGLLLAEPT
-869 GSVPDPSGAVAGVLE
+869 GTVPDPSGAVAAILNG
-884 RFERLGSALDDFARN
+884 FDRLGPTLDDFARS

-904 LGAHERVR
+904 LSAHERVR
-912 EAARAAGVTYSI
+912 EAARAAGVTYAI

-930 DVLGVYVFLPTP
+930 DVLGAYVFLPTP
-942 RA
+942 RT